1 MYCRDCGSKLDDG
14 SLFCSECGGRQD
26 PPEQSSG
33 QVVSPAPGPI
43 FAAPPAPVRAAAA
56 APTSPVTGGG
66 NVFLD
71 KVLGLLFVGLALI
84 GSLLALVSQ
93 ILPPARISVV
103 SLGSVLTGS
112 MPIILMTVL
121 AATISWR
128 AHGMDWSIAGFSL
141 LPYLF
146 TSLTNSVWLGACLGI
161 AVAFLLGL
169 LNGALIH
176 FLRLP
181 SVLVTITGG
190 ILLTGLANLSVQGMT
205 VPISDSNY
213 LNMFSRTPA
222 IVTSLLICAAVWIVI
237 LFSRLGKPFEKREN
251 DAKRGISLFFAYG
264 ISAVLG
270 ALSGVFLSARL
281 MCFSPAASASTDV
294 LLILTWALLLTSNL
308 FDNRFGSLIGA
319 ILALILYTILSFVL
333 SVLGIPTYGQSLTF
347 ALIAGF
353 FFLPAGIRLAA
364 AAIRK
369 QKAK

>member
-43 FAAPPAPVRAAAA
+43 FAAPPTPVRAAAA
-56 APTSPVTGGG
+56 APTSPVIGGG

-128 AHGMDWSIAGFSL
+128 AHGMDWSIAGFAL

-146 TSLTNSVWLGACLGI
+146 TSLTNDLVKLRRTSGTLKNGNWLRTDTGADSRVSNE
-161 AVAFLLGL
+161 AV
-169 LNGALIH
+169 
-176 FLRLP
+176 
-181 SVLVTITGG
+181 GG
-190 ILLTGLANLSVQGMT
+190 C
-205 VPISDSNY
+205 
-213 LNMFSRTPA
+213 RTLQY
-222 IVTSLLICAAVWIVI
+222 I
-237 LFSRLGKPFEKREN
+237 R
-251 DAKRGISLFFAYG
+251 
-264 ISAVLG
+264 
-270 ALSGVFLSARL
+270 
-281 MCFSPAASASTDV
+281 
-294 LLILTWALLLTSNL
+294 
-308 FDNRFGSLIGA
+308 
-319 ILALILYTILSFVL
+319 
-333 SVLGIPTYGQSLTF
+333 QLTF
-347 ALIAGF
+347 A
-353 FFLPAGIRLAA
+353 
-364 AAIRK
+364 
-369 QKAK
+369 